1 MSSSYR
7 VSGAGPE
14 AVSRI
19 SAWALHLSALGA
31 LLLVL
36 GALYWQT
43 IAAAVTVWWVSPT
56 FSHCFLIIPLS
67 AYLIWGKRRELA
79 VMTPAAYPRALL
91 LALPVIAA
99 SFVGTLASINEI
111 EQLAFIAFAQ
121 VLALSL
127 LGPKVYRS
135 ILFPSLYLF
144 FLVPMGEYL
153 IAPLQAFTT
162 VFIDVWLNWLGI
174 LHYTEGNMI
183 QLTNGSYQVAEACA
197 GLRFLI
203 ATIAVGALFAYFTY
217 SKWTKIVLFMIACV
231 IVPIIGNGFRALG
244 IVLLAHFSNNTIAV
258 GADHLVYGWGFSV
271 VLLGILMYV
280 GTKFADEVKSENTAP
295 MPAVRARPPHILPL
309 TVLAALISVS
319 VVPAFAAWQ
328 ANSAGTINV
337 TSFSTPPAI
346 QGWSVGQVSRDWAPG
361 YQSPDAKLEFAM
373 RDANPFSPPVDVFV
387 DYYMDEAEGHNL
399 ISSANKMWD
408 EDVWHPII
416 QDSKKAL
423 IGGEAVQFRELQIGS
438 GGISRLVWWTYATA
452 GQYTTSGIQ
461 VKLHRVRAALM
472 GGRGAALIAISTI
485 VDSDLDA
492 ARAKLRRAAANLG
505 PVKTRI
511 DGAKQMAEK

>member
-7 VSGAGPE
+7 VTGAGPE
-14 AVSRI
+14 AVGRI
-19 SAWALHLSALGA
+19 SAWTLHLSALGA
-31 LLLVL
+31 LVLVL

-79 VMTPAAYPRALL
+79 AMTPVACPRALP
-91 LALPVIAA
+91 LAIPVIAA

-111 EQLAFIAFAQ
+111 EQLAFIAFVQ
-121 VLALSL
+121 VLTLSL
-127 LGPKVYRS
+127 LGPRVYRS

-153 IAPLQAFTT
+153 IGPLQAFTT
-162 VFIDVWLNWLGI
+162 KFIDVWLNWLGI

-183 QLTNGSYQVAEACA
+183 QLANGSYQVAEACA

-203 ATIAVGALFAYFTY
+203 ATIAVGALFAHFTY
-217 SKWTKIVLFMIACV
+217 RKWSKIVLFMIACV
-231 IVPIIGNGFRALG
+231 IVPVIGNGFRALG
-244 IVLLAHFSNNTIAV
+244 IVLLAHFSDNKIAV

-271 VLLGILMYV
+271 VLLGILMFV
-280 GTKFADEVKSENTAP
+280 GMKFADDFNADNAVLP
-295 MPAVRARPPHILPL
+295 PAVRVRPPHILPL
-309 TVLAALISVS
+309 TVLAALIAVS

-328 ANSAGTINV
+328 ANSAGTVNV
-337 TSFSTPPAI
+337 TAFSVPPAI
-346 QGWSVGQVSRDWAPG
+346 QGWSVGQVSHDWAPG
-361 YQSPDAKLEFAM
+361 YLSPDAKLEFAM
-373 RDANPFSPPVDVFV
+373 RDADPLSPPVDVFV
-387 DYYMDEAEGHNL
+387 DYYIDEAEGHNL
-399 ISSANKMWD
+399 ISSSNKMWD

-416 QDSKKAL
+416 QGSKMAR
-423 IGGEAVQFRELQIGS
+423 IEGQPVQFRELQIGS
-438 GGISRLVWWTYATA
+438 GGISRLIWWTYAA
-452 GQYTTSGIQ
+452 GGQYTTSGMQ
-461 VKLHRVRAALM
+461 VKLHRVRTALM

-505 PVKTRI
+505 PVKARI
-511 DGAKQMAEK
+511 DGAKQMAER